1 VETNLILLKK
11 QFMSLSRRNFV
22 KSVTAAGAILPFN
35 GLTNHFFESSLN
47 PGTSKSMICAFSKLF
62 QFLDYDQLS
71 EVFAAAG
78 LDGIDLTVRPGGHVE
93 PEKVKTDLPKAVAAA
108 RKNGL
113 EIYMMTTAIT
123 DADNKLNQEVLK
135 TAFDNGVKYYRS
147 GYLTYDYTKTIP
159 ENLDSARKILEK
171 LANMNQKT
179 GIYGAYQNHHSIPNI
194 GNAVWDLWYIL
205 KDIDPVWM
213 SCQYDIWHA
222 VIEGFSSWSD
232 GLRLMS
238 PYIKTRC
245 IKDFNWVDHNG
256 KMEPEPVPLGEG
268 QIDFNAYF
276 KLLKDLNLKS
286 DTTLHIEYDVLTKE
300 ENNLPSD
307 KKMKKALDI
316 LKRDTDKLKSMMA
329 NNAFM

>member
-1 VETNLILLKK
+1 
-11 QFMSLSRRNFV
+11 MSLTRRNFV
-22 KSVTAAGAILPFN
+22 KSVTAASAILPFN
-35 GLTNHFFESSLN
+35 GLTNHLFDDNLDTVT
-47 PGTSKSMICAFSKLF
+47 GKSMICAFSKLF

-78 LDGIDLTVRPGGHVE
+78 LDGMDLTVRPGGHVE
-93 PEKVKTDLPKAVAAA
+93 PERVKTDLTKAVAAA
-108 RKNGL
+108 EKNGQK
-113 EIYMMTTAIT
+113 IYMITTSIT

-135 TAFDNGVKYYRS
+135 KAFDLGVKYYRT
-147 GYLTYDYTKTIP
+147 GYLTYDYTKSIT
-159 ENLDSARKILEK
+159 ENLDNARKILEK
-171 LANMNQKT
+171 LSALNQKI

-213 SCQYDIWHA
+213 SCQYDIYHA

-245 IKDFNWVDHNG
+245 VKDFNWFDKNG
-256 KMEPEPVPLGEG
+256 KMEPEPVPIGEG
-268 QIDFNAYF
+268 QIDLDSYF
-276 KLLKDLNLKS
+276 KLLKELNLKS
-286 DTTLHIEYDVLTKE
+286 DTTLHIEYEVLTKE
-300 ENNLPSD
+300 ENNLTPD

-316 LKRDTDKLKSMMA
+316 LKKDTDKLKSLMA
-329 NNAFM
+329 NNSFM